1 MSGYIKYFANGGKS
15 MSFVIK
21 DDDVLDKY
29 KIWDKIK
36 NKLNIK
42 FHRAP
47 VYDKKYL
54 KAKVTEFDGR
64 IKTNF
69 LDKKVP
75 IDDNYY
81 TCIACV
87 AIGSVLKIEKKK
99 KNDLHICL
107 EECKYKKKMAKMIKS
122 IEVELKSESDSEP
135 KSDTELMTK
144 LKSDSDSE

>member
-1 MSGYIKYFANGGKS
+1 MYYLPQMSGYIKYFANGGKS

-29 KIWDKIK
+29 KIWDRIK
-36 NKLNIK
+36 NELNIK
-42 FHRAP
+42 FHSAP

-69 LDKKVP
+69 LDKKVLK
-75 IDDNYY
+75 DDNFY

-87 AIGSVLKIEKKK
+87 VIGSVLKIEK

-107 EECKYKKKMAKMIKS
+107 EECKYKRKMAKMIKS
-122 IEVELKSESDSEP
+122 IEVEIKSESDQSQNQ
-135 KSDTELMTK
+135 TQN
-144 LKSDSDSE
+144 